1 MRRNKFVIPLLLAA
15 ALFPASAA
23 SAHDLSITQALVVF
37 KSDGTY
43 LIDIRAHWDA
53 LSLGM
58 PPASPSADVVAAIE
72 SLPNE
77 EFTQRI
83 EDLKDMLQRRI
94 RAKFNDIK
102 QVTAVKFPE
111 YRTNIAATSI
121 EPTILGYTARMEG
134 RIPANATEFTFGM
147 SRSFNV
153 VQATIFDEGSGV
165 SKQYVLTGG
174 GDSPVIKLNEFSSDA
189 PAASQR
195 STFSRYVILGFEHIL
210 PKGLDH
216 ILFVLGLFLLSVR
229 TGPLLWQISAFTVAH
244 SVTLALSMSG
254 VASLSPHV
262 VEPLIALSI
271 AYVAIE
277 NLFTREMKPWRP
289 GVVFAFGLLHGMGF
303 AGVLKEL
310 GFPRGE
316 FISTLIGFNL
326 GVEFGQL
333 AVVLLAFLAIG
344 WFRNKPWYRKAF
356 VIPLSLLIAGVGLYW
371 TVERAFAGS

>member
-1 MRRNKFVIPLLLAA
+1 
-15 ALFPASAA
+15 
-23 SAHDLSITQALVVF
+23 
-37 KSDGTY
+37 
-43 LIDIRAHWDA
+43 
-53 LSLGM
+53 
-58 PPASPSADVVAAIE
+58 
-72 SLPNE
+72 
-77 EFTQRI
+77 
-83 EDLKDMLQRRI
+83 MLQRRI

-102 QVTAVKFPE
+102 QVTPVKFPE
-111 YRTNIAATSI
+111 YRTNIAATAD

-134 RIPANATEFTFGM
+134 RIPANATEFSFGM

-174 GDSPVIKLNEFSSDA
+174 GDSPAVKLDEFSAETPS
-189 PAASQR
+189 ASQR
-195 STFSRYVILGFEHIL
+195 STFGRYVVLGFEHIL

-229 TGPLLWQISAFTVAH
+229 IGPLLWQISAFTVAH

-254 VASLSPHV
+254 VASLPPNI

-277 NLFTREMKPWRP
+277 NIFTREMKPWRP

-356 VIPLSLLIAGVGLYW
+356 VIPLSLLIAAIGLYW
-371 TVERAFAGS
+371 TVERAFFGA